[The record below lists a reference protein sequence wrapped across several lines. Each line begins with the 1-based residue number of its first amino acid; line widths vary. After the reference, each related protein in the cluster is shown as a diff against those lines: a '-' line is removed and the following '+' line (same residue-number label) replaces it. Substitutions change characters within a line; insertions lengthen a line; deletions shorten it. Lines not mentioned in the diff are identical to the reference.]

1 MSKKEEML
9 REAVHKE
16 YQCNGK
22 YACSER
28 AYCRFCE
35 GQNIA
40 HDCDEDCFADEF
52 SEGFLSGWD
61 ACLKHLGG
69 IPWNEAMNEITNHI
83 TDNRSENPNSSKK
96 EEDNE

>member
-1 MSKKEEML
+1 MDKKEGML
-9 REAVHKE
+9 REAVHDH
-16 YQCNGK
+16 YQCNSK
-22 YACSER
+22 HACQER
-28 AYCRFCE
+28 SYCCFCE

-52 SEGFLSGWD
+52 SEVFLSGWD
-61 ACLKHLGG
+61 ACLRHLGE
-69 IPWNEAMNEITNHI
+69 IPWNEAINEITNHI